1 MKMRA
6 EEEREIVYF
15 VTTTE
20 WTPQFDWCA
29 RASVGQL
36 QKDNLMVVVV
46 VGC

>member
-15 VTTTE
+15 VTTSGH
-20 WTPQFDWCA
+20 QFDWCA